1 MKAISKSMAFSNLK
15 NSYVGGT
22 ELMLLNLQNK
32 VIPIAPKLKEWQWL
46 ISPGYWEASLE
57 DKNIGYIHLNNT
69 QGDFW
74 FLETPDL
81 LDYIVFVSYYQYQR
95 FFESHPK
102 MDTTKCY
109 VIKNSIDPIEITSKD
124 YSNKIKM
131 IFQCEPYRG
140 LDRLV
145 MALNL
150 LKHHQ
155 DIELHVFGD
164 LDINKA
170 WGVDLKIE
178 NSIKELCS
186 KDSRVILRGRTSNQE
201 VRDFLKE
208 AHIFAYPATFE
219 EVSCISLIEAMSAGL
234 YCITNSYGALPETG
248 IGLTKIYPFIMDAD
262 KESQIL
268 ASEIEKAIDTLRSGT
283 FDYLTQ
289 AAITNKTYSHEERL
303 KEWISFSNDINH

>member
-1 MKAISKSMAFSNLK
+1 MIFPEIN
-15 NSYVGGT
+15 NSYIGGT
-22 ELMLLNLQNK
+22 ELMLLNLKDRVFPQ
-32 VIPIAPKLKEWQWL
+32 APELKNWNWL
-46 ISPGYWEASLE
+46 LSPGKWNVDQKE
-57 DKNIGYIHLNNT
+57 KNISYIHLSHS
-69 QGDFW
+69 QGDFE
-74 FLETPDL
+74 FLEVPEFIN
-81 LDYIVFVSYYQYQR
+81 YSIFISYYQYQR
-95 FFESHPK
+95 FFESHPQ
-102 MDTTKCY
+102 METSSCY
-109 VIKNSIDPIEITSKD
+109 VIKNSIEPIEITSKD

-131 IFQCEPYRG
+131 VFQCEPYRG

-145 MALNL
+145 MALSL

-155 DIELHVFGD
+155 DIELHVFGN

-170 WGVDLKIE
+170 WGLDLELE

-186 KDSRVILRGRTSNQE
+186 KDSRVVLRGRTSNQE

-208 AHIFAYPATFE
+208 AHIFAYPSTFE
-219 EVSCISLIEAMSAGL
+219 EVSCISLMEAMSAGL

-248 IGLTKIYPFIMDAD
+248 IGLTKIYPFNVNPEQEA
-262 KESQIL
+262 QAL
-268 ASEIEKAIDTLRSGT
+268 AKEIEKAIDTLRSGT

>member
-1 MKAISKSMAFSNLK
+1 MIFPEIKE
-15 NSYVGGT
+15 SYIGGT
-22 ELMLLNLQNK
+22 ELMLLNLKNR
-32 VIPIAPKLKEWQWL
+32 VFPLASELKDWNWL
-46 ISPGYWEASLE
+46 LSPGKWDANPE
-57 DKNIGYIHLNNT
+57 DKNIAYIHLSNS
-69 QGDFW
+69 QGNFQ
-74 FLETPDL
+74 FLEVPKFIN
-81 LDYIVFVSYYQYQR
+81 YSIFISYYQYQR

-102 MDTTKCY
+102 MDTTICR
-109 VIKNSIDPIEITSKD
+109 VIKNSIDPIETTSKN

-131 IFQCEPYRG
+131 IFHCEPYRG

-145 MALNL
+145 MALGI

-155 DIELHVFGD
+155 DIELHVFGN

-170 WGVDLKIE
+170 WGLDLELE
-178 NSIKELCS
+178 NSLKELCS
-186 KDSRVILRGRTSNQE
+186 KDSRVVLRGRTSNQE

-208 AHIFAYPATFE
+208 AHIFAYPSTYE

-248 IGLTKIYPFIMDAD
+248 IGLTKIYPFNVNPEQEA
-262 KESQIL
+262 QAL
-268 ASEIEKAIDTLRSGT
+268 AKEIEKAINTLRSGT

>member
-1 MKAISKSMAFSNLK
+1 MIFPEIKD
-15 NSYVGGT
+15 SYIGGT
-22 ELMLLNLQNK
+22 ELMLLNLKNRVFSQ
-32 VIPIAPKLKEWQWL
+32 APELKDWNWL
-46 ISPGYWEASLE
+46 LSPGKWDVDVE
-57 DKNIGYIHLNNT
+57 DKNISYIHLST
-69 QGDFW
+69 SQGDFYY
-74 FLETPDL
+74 LETPNL
-81 LDYIVFVSYYQYQR
+81 LDYVVFVSYYQYQR
-95 FFESHPK
+95 FFEIYSK
-102 MDTTKCY
+102 METSKCY
-109 VIKNSIDPIEITSKD
+109 VIKNSIDPVEITSKD
-124 YSNKIKM
+124 YSSKIKM

-208 AHIFAYPATFE
+208 AHIFAYPSTFE

-248 IGLTKIYPFIMDAD
+248 IGLTKIYPFNVDPQQEA
-262 KESQIL
+262 QAL
-268 ASEIEKAIDTLRSGT
+268 AKEIEKAIDTLRSGT